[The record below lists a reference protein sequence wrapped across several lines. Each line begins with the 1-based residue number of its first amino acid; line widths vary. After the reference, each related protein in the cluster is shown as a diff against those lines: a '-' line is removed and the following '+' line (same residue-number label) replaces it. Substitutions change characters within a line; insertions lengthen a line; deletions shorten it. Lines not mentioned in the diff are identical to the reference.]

1 VTFGGTYLNL
11 RFLMSMRIIRKLI
24 RPAISATLTFT
35 LGVAIAMFWSH
46 VFPKKVSLCMLAR
59 NPGAYDR
66 KVVQIEALGSVI
78 SSPLFSQHSIIIFES
93 GCTEPDA
100 WATIELKK
108 SYKATPEV
116 DAFINSPQPEV
127 RNARVVIVGQFD
139 QWASMGCF
147 SPRFGVKATSVR
159 LISPVTSEALSKMA
173 GPPSHQA
180 GSAEQALGADS
191 P

>member
-1 VTFGGTYLNL
+1 
-11 RFLMSMRIIRKLI
+11 MRRLV
-24 RPAISATLTFT
+24 RSAISATVTFT
-35 LGVAIAMFWSH
+35 LGVAIAMLWSH
-46 VFPKKVSLCMLAR
+46 VFPKKVSLCMLAHD
-59 NPGAYDR
+59 PGAYDR

-78 SSPLFSQHSIIIFES
+78 SSPIFSEHSIIIFES

-108 SYKATPEV
+108 SYEATPEV
-116 DAFINSPQPEV
+116 DAFINSQQPEI
-127 RNARVVIVGQFD
+127 RNAQVVIVGQFD

-147 SPRFGVKATSVR
+147 SPRFGIKAISVR
-159 LISPVTSEALSKMA
+159 LISPVTSEALPKK
-173 GPPSHQA
+173 PEVTSHQA

>member
-1 VTFGGTYLNL
+1 
-11 RFLMSMRIIRKLI
+11 MRVIRKLI
-24 RPAISATLTFT
+24 RSAISGTLTFT
-35 LGVAIAMFWSH
+35 LGVAFAMFWSH
-46 VFPKKVSLCMLAR
+46 MFPKKVSLCMLAR
-59 NPGAYDR
+59 NPEAYDR

-78 SSPLFSQHSIIIFES
+78 SSPLFSDHAITIFES

-100 WATIELKK
+100 WATIELKE

-116 DAFINSPQPEV
+116 DAFINSQQAEI
-127 RNARVVIVGQFD
+127 RNARVVVVGQFD

-147 SPRFGVKATSVR
+147 SPRFGIKATSVR
-159 LISPVTSEALSKMA
+159 LISPATSEALPKRPEA
-173 GPPSHQA
+173 TTHQA